1 MSRYV
6 WILLPMFLVAL
17 LYGRPPEE
25 ERQRRQR
32 LLARLDAAL
41 AKQTTDVGR
50 FAHVRDAMGV
60 EPVTVVRRQILLR
73 ASRLSGEVLED
84 WLIGLLRNE
93 QDHFL
98 RGCIATLLGKKGSEK
113 SVGPLISTAY
123 FDMKT
128 HALVHDIGSQGTA
141 RREALFALAE
151 LGKRVP
157 KARPRITAALRLL
170 PARADRKADPEG
182 IYDVRLQALYQL
194 TGEAKFISPFFKWLE
209 SDDAMERRRGVFGFR
224 FLKLRKA
231 PPELIARLTDSSAD
245 VRGRVAMVLGMIGD
259 VAAAPALLA
268 AAENKELGD
277 FTRVHAVVALGSM
290 KAQLASGL
298 MKQLAKDSNPTLA
311 HHAAQAL
318 ARIRSKER
326 KGPTSRSKTSDS
338 RPASTTQPA
347 ARAD

>member
-6 WILLPMFLVAL
+6 WIVLPMFFVAL
-17 LYGRPPEE
+17 SYGRPPEE

-50 FAHVRDAMGV
+50 FAHVRDAMAI
-60 EPVTVVRRQILLR
+60 EPVTVVRRQILSR

-98 RGCIATLLGKKGSEK
+98 RGCIATLLGKKGSQK
-113 SVGPLISTAY
+113 SVAPLISTAY

-128 HALVHDIGSQGTA
+128 HSLVHDILTQGTA
-141 RREALFALAE
+141 RREALFALVE

-170 PARADRKADPEG
+170 PARDDRKADPEA

-194 TGEAKFISPFFKWLE
+194 TGEAKLIRPFFKRLE
-209 SDDAMERRRGVFGFR
+209 SDDTKERVRGVVAFQ

-231 PPELIARLTDSSAD
+231 PPALIARLTDSSAE
-245 VRGRVAMVLGMIGD
+245 VRGYAALVLGTIGD
-259 VAAAPALLA
+259 VAAAPALMA
-268 AAENKELGD
+268 AAENEELGG

-290 KAQLASGL
+290 KARAASGL
-298 MKQLAKDSNPTLA
+298 MKQLAKDSNRTLA
-311 HHAAQAL
+311 FHAVRAL
-318 ARIRSKER
+318 ARIEGKER
-326 KGPTSRSKTSDS
+326 QRPTPKSKTSDS
-338 RPASTTQPA
+338 RPASSTQPA
-347 ARAD
+347 VGPD

>member
-1 MSRYV
+1 MSRYA
-6 WILLPMFLVAL
+6 WMALPIFLVAL
-17 LYGRPPEE
+17 LYARPPEE

-32 LLARLDAAL
+32 LLARLDGAL
-41 AKQTTDVGR
+41 AKETTQAGK
-50 FAHVRDAMGV
+50 FAHVRDAMAI
-60 EPVTVVRRQILLR
+60 EPVTVVRRQILSR

-84 WLIGLLRNE
+84 WLIGLLGNE

-98 RGCIATLLGKKGSEK
+98 RGCIATLLGKKGSDK

-128 HALVHDIGSQGTA
+128 HALVHDVLTQGTA
-141 RREALFALAE
+141 RREAIFALAE

-194 TGEAKFISPFFKWLE
+194 TGEAKLIRPFSKWLE
-209 SDDAMERRRGVFGFR
+209 SEDPKERVRGVAGFR

-231 PPELIARLTDSSAD
+231 PPKLIARLTDSSGE
-245 VRGRVAMVLGMIGD
+245 VRGYAAMVLGGIGD
-259 VAAAPALLA
+259 VAAVPALMA
-268 AAENKELGD
+268 AAENEELGD
-277 FTRVHAVVALGSM
+277 FTRVHAVVALGNIG
-290 KAQLASGL
+290 APAASRL
-298 MKQLAKDSNPTLA
+298 LKQLAEDSNRTLGF
-311 HHAAQAL
+311 HAARAL
-318 ARIRSKER
+318 ARIGGKER
-326 KGPTSRSKTSDS
+326 QGPTPKSRTSDS
-338 RPASTTQPA
+338 RPASSTRPA